1 MLTYINLSGTPSPSL
16 VATHT
21 TGGVQVKG
29 VNSGATGL
37 YIWFNIMEQ
46 RIALTNVV
54 GTFQKGEKLLHQI
67 VLKLE
72 R

>member
-37 YIWFNIMEQ
+37 LYSGSYII
-46 RIALTNVV
+46 
-54 GTFQKGEKLLHQI
+54 H
-67 VLKLE
+67 
-72 R
+72 